1 MRRILLLLI
10 VILFITSCNYRELN
24 DIAVVTAIS
33 VDKDKDGYKTIV
45 QVINPTKEQDSTSS
59 GEPDFIT
66 YTSTGKTLQE
76 SFRKVMLESPR
87 KIYGSQMQLLIIG
100 EELARDGIGDILDFF
115 FRDPEIRFNFNVVV
129 EKKNSDNKAIKTL
142 TVLDNLSSS
151 NIMNSIKNASNYI
164 GNSIDV
170 TFEDLMNMYLYD
182 NLEIVLPSIYAT
194 GNDNYNNDSNLSST
208 SNYSKVIVSNLS
220 IFKGDKLQG
229 FLTFNES
236 IGYNFITDN
245 IKDTLVSFECD
256 NGRYLVSEIINNN
269 SDIETDVIGRKIIVT
284 IHGNASINENN
295 CDYNLKESS
304 EIETI
309 NKMVNNKIEELVSNS
324 ANSIRNK
331 YNSDIFGFR
340 DLFYKKD
347 YKEYN
352 NIKSVWYE
360 DVFNDIEVEV
370 KSDIKL
376 VEKGNIVG
384 GIHDQ

>member
-1 MRRILLLLI
+1 MKKILLVI
-10 VILFITSCNYRELN
+10 IILFITGCNYRELN
-24 DIAVVTAIS
+24 DIAVVTAIN
-33 VDKDKDGYKTIV
+33 VDKDKNGYKTIV

-100 EELARDGIGDILDFF
+100 EDLARNGIGDILDFF

-151 NIMNSIKNASNYI
+151 NIMDSIKNASNYI

-229 FLTFNES
+229 YLTFNES

-269 SDIETDVIGRKIIVT
+269 SDIETDVMGRKIIVT

>member
-1 MRRILLLLI
+1 MKKILLVI
-10 VILFITSCNYRELN
+10 IILFITGCNYRELN

-33 VDKDKDGYKTIV
+33 VDRDKDGYKTIV

-151 NIMNSIKNASNYI
+151 NIMDSIKNASNYI

-220 IFKGDKLQG
+220 IFKDDKLQG
-229 FLTFNES
+229 YLTFNES

>member
-1 MRRILLLLI
+1 MKKILLVI
-10 VILFITSCNYRELN
+10 IILFITGCNYRELN

-33 VDKDKDGYKTIV
+33 VDRDKDGYKTIV

-151 NIMNSIKNASNYI
+151 NIMDSIKNASNYI

-182 NLEIVLPSIYAT
+182 NLEIVLPSIYAI

-220 IFKGDKLQG
+220 IFKDDKLQG
-229 FLTFNES
+229 YLTFNES

-245 IKDTLVSFECD
+245 IKDTLVSFDCD

>member
-1 MRRILLLLI
+1 MRRTLYLLI
-10 VILFITSCNYRELN
+10 IIFITGCSYRELN
-24 DIAVVTAIS
+24 DIAVVTAIN

-59 GEPDFIT
+59 NEPDFIT
-66 YTSTGKTLQE
+66 YTSTGKSLQE

-100 EELARDGIGDILDFF
+100 EDLAREGIDDILDFF
-115 FRDPEIRFNFNVVV
+115 FRDPEIRFNFNVVI

-151 NIMNSIKNASNYI
+151 NIMDSIKNASNYI

-182 NLEIVLPSIYAT
+182 NLEIVLPSIYVVS
-194 GNDNYNNDSNLSST
+194 NNNYNNDSNLSNT
-208 SNYSKVIVSNLS
+208 SDYSKVMVGNLS
-220 IFKGDKLQG
+220 IFKDSKLQG
-229 FLTFNES
+229 YLTYNES
-236 IGYNFITDN
+236 IGYNFITNN
-245 IKDTLVSFECD
+245 IKDTLISYECD
-256 NGRYLVSEIINNN
+256 NGRYLVSEIIDNN

-295 CDYNLKESS
+295 CDYNLKESR
-304 EIETI
+304 EIDTI
-309 NKMVNNKIEELVSNS
+309 NKRVNEEIEKLVTYS
-324 ANSIRNK
+324 ANNIRNK

-340 DLFYKKD
+340 DLFYKED

-352 NIKSVWYE
+352 DIKSVWYE
-360 DVFNDIEVEV
+360 DVFKDIEVEV

>member
-1 MRRILLLLI
+1 MKRILEILI
-10 VILFITSCNYRELN
+10 ICILITGCNYKELN

-33 VDKDKDGYKTIV
+33 VDKDDNGYKTVV

-59 GEPDFIT
+59 NEPDFIT

-100 EELARDGIGDILDFF
+100 EDLARDGISDILDFF
-115 FRDPEIRFNFNVVV
+115 FRDPEIRFNFNVVI

-208 SNYSKVIVSNLS
+208 SDFSKVIVSNLS
-220 IFKGDKLQG
+220 IFKDDKLQG
-229 FLTFNES
+229 YLTFNES

>member
-1 MRRILLLLI
+1 MKKILLVI
-10 VILFITSCNYRELN
+10 IILFITGCNYRELN

-33 VDKDKDGYKTIV
+33 VDRDKDGYKTIV

-151 NIMNSIKNASNYI
+151 NIMDSIKNASNYI

-182 NLEIVLPSIYAT
+182 NLEIVLPSIYAI

-220 IFKGDKLQG
+220 IFKDDKLQG
-229 FLTFNES
+229 YLTFNES